1 MIMEKKCLVIMF
13 LAGFICFLLGGITNY
28 LCHEKMKSEEIEIV
42 MPKDRDKHCF
52 PEGINK

>member
-13 LAGFICFLLGGITNY
+13 FAGFICFLLGGITNY

-42 MPKDRDKHCF
+42 IPKDRDKHCF